1 MKLNKYSVW
10 ILILFFV
17 SCGSKNQ
24 EVPQLQKTASNSLKL
39 TDKQLANA
47 ELTVAIP
54 SVGKGHA
61 HLSLKGQIE
70 TPPENKI
77 SLNFPMTGYVKKIR
91 VMSGQSVKK
100 GELIAVIEDMKFLQ
114 LQQDYLMGKSRLV
127 QLESELKRQEILS
140 ESQASSK
147 KQLEMS
153 RSERDQEFINLK
165 ATAERLKLIGINPD
179 KITAENMSTS
189 VDVVSPIQ
197 GYITGVH
204 VNNGMYISE
213 NQPIVELINP
223 AGQFLRL
230 YVYEKDI
237 DLLEEGQLVKAY
249 KNTQPGHL
257 YFGRVA
263 FKGKKVLSD
272 KSVEVICTFEKTH
285 PDLIPGLF
293 MNADIEVRSASAS
306 SVPKTA
312 VINESGK
319 NYVFAAKGSN
329 EFSLK
334 PVELLWES
342 DDSLGIANPD
352 GAPINES
359 IVFRNAYTL
368 FMQLR
373 NNAE

>member
-1 MKLNKYSVW
+1 MKLNKYSVG
-10 ILILFFV
+10 ILLLFFV
-17 SCGSKNQ
+17 ACGSNKQ
-24 EVPQLQKTASNSLKL
+24 EVSKVEKTASNTLKL
-39 TDKQLANA
+39 TDMQLANA
-47 ELTVAIP
+47 EISAAIP
-54 SVGKGHA
+54 LLGKGHA

-77 SLNFPMTGYVKKIR
+77 SLNFPMTGYVKKIS

-114 LQQDYLMGKSRLV
+114 LQQDYLMGKSRLA

-147 KQLEMS
+147 KQLELS
-153 RSERDQEFINLK
+153 RSERDQEFITLQ
-165 ATAERLKLIGINPD
+165 ATKERLELIGINPD

-189 VDVVSPIQ
+189 VNVVSPIQ
-197 GYITGVH
+197 GYITGIY
-204 VNNGMYISE
+204 VNTGMYISE
-213 NQPIVELINP
+213 NQPIAELINP
-223 AGQFLRL
+223 ADQFLRL
-230 YVYEKDI
+230 YVYEKDV
-237 DLLEEGQLVKAY
+237 DLLEEGQFVKAY
-249 KNTQPGHL
+249 KNSNPEQL
-257 YFGRVA
+257 YFGRVV
-263 FKGKKVLSD
+263 FKGKKVLAD
-272 KSVEVICTFEKTH
+272 KSVEVTCTFEKKY

-293 MNADIEVRSASAS
+293 MNADIEVKSASAS
-306 SVPKTA
+306 SVPKAA

-319 NYVFAAKGSN
+319 NYVFVVKSSN

-342 DDSLGIANPD
+342 NDSLGIANPD
-352 GAPINES
+352 GSAINES

-373 NNAE
+373 NKAE